1 MKVSSTNIP
10 QADRLQNVISL
21 IREIDGGAHTDEEL
35 IANIPSLNTSRQGRY
50 YRNAAQILG
59 FVNNHRNHAEL
70 TSAGRDLLHNPSL
83 TNPQFMAAV
92 LRIDII
98 QQLLPLLE
106 TNPVGIT
113 RQQLLEYTTRVSA
126 PVGPSVIPRRVN
138 TIICWLRDI
147 GVIEEHNG
155 LIFLNRSFTTH
166 MPVLEVLDV
175 EQPLFPVTADLKE
188 YKAVE
193 ERAAKAQEAI
203 AYYKDAAKLERSNLA
218 HQRLVNLVASRISVA
233 GGVAKTNALIDLAT
247 AVDEDFIFEMKS
259 LGDTNVRAQ
268 VRKGLS
274 QLYEYR
280 YLQNKAGAKLVLVL
294 EKPLPRK
301 EQWMIDYLEND
312 REINVIWDGDGQL
325 HGTDFAQKALKFL
338 RLS

>member
-1 MKVSSTNIP
+1 
-10 QADRLQNVISL
+10 
-21 IREIDGGAHTDEEL
+21 
-35 IANIPSLNTSRQGRY
+35 
-50 YRNAAQILG
+50 
-59 FVNNHRNHAEL
+59 
-70 TSAGRDLLHNPSL
+70 
-83 TNPQFMAAV
+83 
-92 LRIDII
+92 
-98 QQLLPLLE
+98 
-106 TNPVGIT
+106 
-113 RQQLLEYTTRVSA
+113 
-126 PVGPSVIPRRVN
+126 
-138 TIICWLRDI
+138 
-147 GVIEEHNG
+147 
-155 LIFLNRSFTTH
+155 

-218 HQRLVNLVASRISVA
+218 YQRLVNLVASRISAA

-259 LGDTNVRAQ
+259 LGYTNVRAQ

-312 REINVIWDGDGQL
+312 LEINVIWDGDGQL
-325 HGTDFAQKALKFL
+325 HGTNFAQKALKFL